1 MDFKDFLKTKQHIPD
16 KKIPYYLHWITR
28 YHEFCNEHK
37 VNGFES
43 DSLKKYLHIL
53 EKDHESWQVLQ
64 AKEAIRLYNYFI
76 SMDKL
81 KKDQN
86 NDSLSSFQG
95 WQGIEEETIKA
106 LRLRHRAYR
115 TEKSYIG
122 WLRGFS
128 SYLSHK
134 KPEIITQDDFKN
146 FLTYL
151 AVERKVSTSTQKQA
165 FNAILF
171 IFRHVL
177 DKEVKGLDDAIRSR
191 ISRKLPVVLTRQE
204 IFKVFEHLQGIHR
217 LMAGIIYGG
226 GLRLAE
232 CLMLRVKDIDF
243 ERGCLTFR
251 CGKGDKDRQPLL
263 PESLKDQLQKHLD
276 SIHTIYQ
283 KDRKNDIEG
292 VWMPQA
298 LERKYPNAGKEWG
311 WFWVFPSYKL
321 SVEPETKIIR
331 RHHLYPST
339 LQKAFQQAVIKSGIA
354 KNATIHTL
362 RHSFATHLLENGYDI
377 RTVQELLG
385 HTNLQTTMIY
395 THIAQKNMLGVKS
408 PMDFT

>member
-1 MDFKDFLKTKQHIPD
+1 
-16 KKIPYYLHWITR
+16 
-28 YHEFCNEHK
+28 
-37 VNGFES
+37 
-43 DSLKKYLHIL
+43 
-53 EKDHESWQVLQ
+53 
-64 AKEAIRLYNYFI
+64 
-76 SMDKL
+76 MDKL

-86 NDSLSSFQG
+86 NDSLSSFQS
-95 WQGIEEETIKA
+95 WQAIEDETIKA
-106 LRLRHRAYR
+106 LRLRHRSYQ
-115 TEKSYIG
+115 TEKSYLG

-134 KPEIITQDDFKN
+134 KPEIVTQDDFKN
-146 FLTYL
+146 FLSYL
-151 AVERKVSTSTQKQA
+151 AVEKKVSVSTQRQA

-171 IFRHVL
+171 VFRHVL
-177 DKEVKGLDDAIRSR
+177 DKEVQGLEDTIRSR
-191 ISRKLPVVLTRQE
+191 IPRRLPVVLTRQE
-204 IFKVFEHLQGIHR
+204 VFKVFEHLEGIHR

-226 GLRLAE
+226 GLRLQE

-243 ERGCLTFR
+243 ERGCLTVR
-251 CGKGDKDRQPLL
+251 SGKGDKDRQTLL
-263 PESLKDQLQKHLD
+263 PESLKDKIQIHLD
-276 SIHTIYQ
+276 STHTIYQ
-283 KDRKNDIEG
+283 KDRKNNIEG
-292 VWMPQA
+292 VWLPGA

-339 LQKAFQQAVIKSGIA
+339 IQKAFQQAVIKSNIT